1 MYKRQGMSF
10 RKLGAMIAFYSM
22 AGLGGLIITV
32 SYTHLPETG
41 YPVWNGLTAVT
52 VVCDS
57 GIMADGLSTACFVL
71 GKEKALPL
79 LEKYGAD
86 ALFADE
92 NHKVYLTEGMEE
104 RFELMKDTYKAVS
117 YTHLDVYKR
126 QDVSSPIIIG
136 MFCVY
141 FRISLFLSHT

>member
-1 MYKRQGMSF
+1 MEWADSSDR
-10 RKLGAMIAFYSM
+10 I
-22 AGLGGLIITV
+22 
-32 SYTHLPETG
+32 
-41 YPVWNGLTAVT
+41 
-52 VVCDS
+52 CDS

-104 RFELMKDTYKAVS
+104 RFELMKDTYKVQ
-117 YTHLDVYKR
+117 K
-126 QDVSSPIIIG
+126 
-136 MFCVY
+136 
-141 FRISLFLSHT
+141 